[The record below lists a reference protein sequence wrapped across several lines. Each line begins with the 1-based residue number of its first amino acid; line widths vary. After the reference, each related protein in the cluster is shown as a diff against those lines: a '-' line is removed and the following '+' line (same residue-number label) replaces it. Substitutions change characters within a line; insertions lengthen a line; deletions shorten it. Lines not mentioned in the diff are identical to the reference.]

1 MKLFDLDF
9 NCAIFDMDGTLLD
22 SMEMWHTASDKY
34 LVSKGKI
41 PEKNLWDKVKWLN
54 MTETV
59 DYLISKYGLSED
71 TIGAKPKD
79 KKDKTEDDF
88 EKESGT
94 MSKTM
99 SENKSSN
106 AEKIQKEI
114 LRQIQDEYENN
125 LQLKEGAKELLKT
138 LNENKIPCIL
148 ATATDR
154 SCVIPCIKRLGI
166 EKYFTAVITC
176 LDLNTSKSKPLIFE
190 KAAELGNSTPE
201 NSLVF
206 EDALHAL
213 RTAHNAGFK
222 TCAVYDK
229 SDEEK
234 TEPPETDWQRIIK
247 IADIKIK
254 SLKEAAANLR

>member
-59 DYLISKYGLSED
+59 DYLISKYGLSER
-71 TIGAKPKD
+71 P
-79 KKDKTEDDF
+79 E
-88 EKESGT
+88 E
-94 MSKTM
+94 
-99 SENKSSN
+99 
-106 AEKIQKEI
+106 IQKEI

-190 KAAELGNSTPE
+190 KAAALGNSTPE

-234 TEPPETDWQRIIK
+234 TEPPETDWQRILK
-247 IADIKIK
+247 IADAKVK
-254 SLKEAAANLR
+254 SLKEACANLQ

>member
-1 MKLFDLDF
+1 MKLFNLDF
-9 NCAIFDMDGTLLD
+9 DCAIFDMDGTLLD

-59 DYLISKYGLSED
+59 DYLISKYGLSGRPE
-71 TIGAKPKD
+71 
-79 KKDKTEDDF
+79 E
-88 EKESGT
+88 
-94 MSKTM
+94 
-99 SENKSSN
+99 
-106 AEKIQKEI
+106 IQKEI

-125 LQLKEGAKELLKT
+125 LQLKDGAKELLKT

-166 EKYFTAVITC
+166 EKYFTAIITC

-234 TEPPETDWQRIIK
+234 TEPPETDWQRILK
-247 IADIKIK
+247 IADIKVK
-254 SLKEAAANLR
+254 SLKEAAATTFEFSMKKAQF

>member
-9 NCAIFDMDGTLLD
+9 DCAIFDMDGTLLD

-59 DYLISKYGLSED
+59 DYLILKYGLSGRPE
-71 TIGAKPKD
+71 
-79 KKDKTEDDF
+79 E
-88 EKESGT
+88 
-94 MSKTM
+94 
-99 SENKSSN
+99 
-106 AEKIQKEI
+106 IQKEI

-125 LQLKEGAKELLKT
+125 LQLKDGVKELLKT
-138 LNENKIPCIL
+138 LNKNKIPCIL

-166 EKYFTAVITC
+166 EKYFTAIITC

-234 TEPPETDWQRIIK
+234 TEPPETDWQRILK

>member
-59 DYLISKYGLSED
+59 DYLISKYGLSER
-71 TIGAKPKD
+71 P
-79 KKDKTEDDF
+79 E
-88 EKESGT
+88 E
-94 MSKTM
+94 
-99 SENKSSN
+99 
-106 AEKIQKEI
+106 IQKEI

-138 LNENKIPCIL
+138 LTENKIPCIL

-154 SCVIPCIKRLGI
+154 SCVIPCIRRLGI

-190 KAAELGNSTPE
+190 KAAELGNSTPK

-234 TEPPETDWQRIIK
+234 TEPPETDWQRILK
-247 IADIKIK
+247 IADAKVK
-254 SLKEAAANLR
+254 SLKEVCANLK

>member
-1 MKLFDLDF
+1 M
-9 NCAIFDMDGTLLD
+9 LL
-22 SMEMWHTASDKY
+22 
-34 LVSKGKI
+34 KG
-41 PEKNLWDKVKWLN
+41 
-54 MTETV
+54 
-59 DYLISKYGLSED
+59 
-71 TIGAKPKD
+71 GA
-79 KKDKTEDDF
+79 
-88 EKESGT
+88 
-94 MSKTM
+94 
-99 SENKSSN
+99 
-106 AEKIQKEI
+106 AEI
-114 LRQIQDEYENN
+114 
-125 LQLKEGAKELLKT
+125 LKT
-138 LNENKIPCIL
+138 LNENKIPCVL

-190 KAAELGNSTPE
+190 RAAELGNSTPE

-234 TEPPETDWQRIIK
+234 TEPPETDWQRILK
-247 IADIKIK
+247 IADIKVK
-254 SLKEAAANLR
+254 SLKEAAANLN

>member
-59 DYLISKYGLSED
+59 DYLISKYGLS
-71 TIGAKPKD
+71 G
-79 KKDKTEDDF
+79 
-88 EKESGT
+88 
-94 MSKTM
+94 
-99 SENKSSN
+99 N
-106 AEKIQKEI
+106 AEEIQKEI

-125 LQLKEGAKELLKT
+125 LLLKGGAAEILKT
-138 LNENKIPCIL
+138 LNENKIPCVL

-190 KAAELGNSTPE
+190 RAAELGNSTPE

-234 TEPPETDWQRIIK
+234 TEPPETDWQRILK
-247 IADIKIK
+247 IADIKVK
-254 SLKEAAANLR
+254 SLKEAAANLN

>member
-59 DYLISKYGLSED
+59 DYLISKYGLSER
-71 TIGAKPKD
+71 P
-79 KKDKTEDDF
+79 E
-88 EKESGT
+88 E
-94 MSKTM
+94 
-99 SENKSSN
+99 
-106 AEKIQKEI
+106 IQKEI

-125 LQLKEGAKELLKT
+125 LQLKEGAEELLKT

-234 TEPPETDWQRIIK
+234 TEPPETDWQRILK
-247 IADIKIK
+247 IADAKVK
-254 SLKEAAANLR
+254 SLKEVCANLK

>member
-59 DYLISKYGLSED
+59 DYLISKYGLSER
-71 TIGAKPKD
+71 P
-79 KKDKTEDDF
+79 E
-88 EKESGT
+88 E
-94 MSKTM
+94 
-99 SENKSSN
+99 
-106 AEKIQKEI
+106 IQKEI

-125 LQLKEGAKELLKT
+125 LQLKDGAKELLKT
-138 LNENKIPCIL
+138 LTENKIPCIL

-154 SCVIPCIKRLGI
+154 SCVIPCIRRLGI

-190 KAAELGNSTPE
+190 KAAELGNSTPK

-206 EDALHAL
+206 EDALHAI
-213 RTAHNAGFK
+213 RTVHNAGFK

-234 TEPPETDWQRIIK
+234 TEPPETDWQRILK
-247 IADIKIK
+247 IADAKVK
-254 SLKEAAANLR
+254 SLKEVCANLK

>member
-59 DYLISKYGLSED
+59 DYLISKYGLSER
-71 TIGAKPKD
+71 P
-79 KKDKTEDDF
+79 E
-88 EKESGT
+88 E
-94 MSKTM
+94 
-99 SENKSSN
+99 
-106 AEKIQKEI
+106 IQKEI

-125 LQLKEGAKELLKT
+125 LQLKEGAEELLKT

-190 KAAELGNSTPE
+190 KAAALGNSTPE

-234 TEPPETDWQRIIK
+234 TEPPETDWQRILK
-247 IADIKIK
+247 IADAKVK
-254 SLKEAAANLR
+254 SLKEVCENLK

>member
-59 DYLISKYGLSED
+59 DYLISKYGLSGE
-71 TIGAKPKD
+71 
-79 KKDKTEDDF
+79 
-88 EKESGT
+88 
-94 MSKTM
+94 
-99 SENKSSN
+99 
-106 AEKIQKEI
+106 IQKEI

-125 LQLKEGAKELLKT
+125 LLLKGGAAEILKT
-138 LNENKIPCIL
+138 LNENKIPCVL

-190 KAAELGNSTPE
+190 RAAELGNSTPE

-234 TEPPETDWQRIIK
+234 TEPPETDWQRILK
-247 IADIKIK
+247 IADIKVK
-254 SLKEAAANLR
+254 SLKEAAANLN

>member
-9 NCAIFDMDGTLLD
+9 DCAIFDMDGTLLD

-59 DYLISKYGLSED
+59 KYLISKYGLSED
-71 TIGAKPKD
+71 ETGGKPKD
-79 KKDKTEDDF
+79 KIEDDF
-88 EKESGT
+88 EKK
-94 MSKTM
+94 SKAI
-99 SENKSSN
+99 SEKKSSK
-106 AEKIQKEI
+106 ADEIQKEI

-125 LQLKEGAKELLKT
+125 LQLKDGAEELLKT

-154 SCVIPCIKRLGI
+154 SCVIPCVKRLGI
-166 EKYFTAVITC
+166 EKYFSAIITC

-234 TEPPETDWQRIIK
+234 SEPPETDWQRILK
-247 IADIKIK
+247 IADVKVK
-254 SLKEAAANLR
+254 SLKEVFANLK

>member
-59 DYLISKYGLSED
+59 DYLISKYGLSER
-71 TIGAKPKD
+71 P
-79 KKDKTEDDF
+79 E
-88 EKESGT
+88 E
-94 MSKTM
+94 
-99 SENKSSN
+99 
-106 AEKIQKEI
+106 IQKEI

-190 KAAELGNSTPE
+190 KAAALGNSTPE

-234 TEPPETDWQRIIK
+234 TEPPETDWQRILK
-247 IADIKIK
+247 IADVKVK
-254 SLKEAAANLR
+254 SLKEVFANLK

>member
-59 DYLISKYGLSED
+59 GYLISKYGLS
-71 TIGAKPKD
+71 G
-79 KKDKTEDDF
+79 
-88 EKESGT
+88 
-94 MSKTM
+94 
-99 SENKSSN
+99 N
-106 AEKIQKEI
+106 AEEIQKEI

-125 LQLKEGAKELLKT
+125 LILKDGAEEILKT
-138 LNENKIPCIL
+138 LNENGIQCVL

-166 EKYFTAVITC
+166 EKYFTAIITC

-190 KAAELGNSTPE
+190 KAAEIGNSTPE

-234 TEPPETDWQRIIK
+234 TEPPESDWQRILK
-247 IADIKIK
+247 IADIKVK
-254 SLKEAAANLR
+254 SLREAAANLR

>member
-59 DYLISKYGLSED
+59 DYLISKYGLSER
-71 TIGAKPKD
+71 P
-79 KKDKTEDDF
+79 E
-88 EKESGT
+88 E
-94 MSKTM
+94 
-99 SENKSSN
+99 
-106 AEKIQKEI
+106 IQKEI

-190 KAAELGNSTPE
+190 KAAALGNSTPE

-234 TEPPETDWQRIIK
+234 TEPPETDWQRILK
-247 IADIKIK
+247 IADAKVK
-254 SLKEAAANLR
+254 SLKEVCANLK

>member
-9 NCAIFDMDGTLLD
+9 ECAIFDMDGTLLD

-71 TIGAKPKD
+71 KTGDKPKD
-79 KKDKTEDDF
+79 KIEDD
-88 EKESGT
+88 EK
-94 MSKTM
+94 K
-99 SENKSSN
+99 SEAISEKKSSK
-106 AEKIQKEI
+106 ADEIQKEI

-125 LQLKEGAKELLKT
+125 LQLKDGAEELLKT
-138 LNENKIPCIL
+138 LNESKIPCIL

-154 SCVIPCIKRLGI
+154 SCVIPCVKRLGI
-166 EKYFTAVITC
+166 EKYFSAIITC

-190 KAAELGNSTPE
+190 KAAKLGNSTPE